1 MDRMSDDKFDEFLQR
16 AARSY
21 HEPPATPREE
31 MWTRIEAE
39 RRVRRLAVPTQRRR
53 WWLTATA
60 LAATLL
66 LGIAL
71 GTWMEGGRG
80 TTGSRPPTV
89 AMGPSTTPAPSAT
102 TPVAAA
108 PPARGGAASRAPA
121 PHAAGSLTFDA
132 AAADHLGRAEALL
145 TTFNT
150 ESAHGTIDPQIGA
163 WAGDLLTTTRLLL
176 DSPRARDPRTRKL
189 LSDLEVVLAQI
200 AQLKSQP
207 DSSSDE
213 FEIIEQAVRSQ
224 NMMTRLRDA
233 TPPGSAAL
241 ASGS

>member
-1 MDRMSDDKFDEFLQR
+1 MDRMSDDRFDEFLQR

-31 MWTRIEAE
+31 MWTRIERA
-39 RRVRRLAVPTQRRR
+39 RRMRPPAAPTPRRR
-53 WWLTATA
+53 WLTVSA

-66 LGIAL
+66 LGIAI
-71 GTWMEGGRG
+71 GTRMQRAAG
-80 TTGSRPPTV
+80 TPGSLPPTL
-89 AMGPSTTPAPSAT
+89 AAGPSVPATPPGAARTPAGPASR
-102 TPVAAA
+102 VAA
-108 PPARGGAASRAPA
+108 PVRASSPNV
-121 PHAAGSLTFDA
+121 AGSVTFDA

-150 ESAHGTIDPQIGA
+150 ESAHGAIDPQIGT

-207 DSSSDE
+207 DARSDE

-233 TPPGSAAL
+233 TPSGSAAL

>member
-1 MDRMSDDKFDEFLQR
+1 MSDDKFDEFLQR

-21 HEPPATPREE
+21 HEPPATPRDE

-53 WWLTATA
+53 WWLTASA
-60 LAATLL
+60 LAASLL
-66 LGIAL
+66 LGIAI
-71 GTWMEGGRG
+71 GTRMQRANTGPATLPRTVAVGRSAPA
-80 TTGSRPPTV
+80 TPSAPARPP
-89 AMGPSTTPAPSAT
+89 AGGEAPG
-102 TPVAAA
+102 AA
-108 PPARGGAASRAPA
+108 PGHALTPN
-121 PHAAGSLTFDA
+121 AAGSLAFNA

-150 ESAHGTIDPQIGA
+150 ESAHGAIDPQIGT

-176 DSPRARDPRTRKL
+176 DSPRARDPRTRGL

-207 DSSSDE
+207 DSRSDE
-213 FEIIEQAVRSQ
+213 LEIIEQAVRSQ

-233 TPPGSAAL
+233 TPPGNVAP

>member
-1 MDRMSDDKFDEFLQR
+1 MSDDKFDEFLQR

-21 HEPPATPREE
+21 HEPPATPRDE
-31 MWTRIEAE
+31 MWRRIEAE
-39 RRVRRLAVPTQRRR
+39 RRVRRFAAPTQRRT

-66 LGIAL
+66 LGIAI
-71 GTWMEGGRG
+71 GTRMQRANGRPG
-80 TTGSRPPTV
+80 TLPPTV
-89 AMGPSTTPAPSAT
+89 AMGPSSTPAPSAPT
-102 TPVAAA
+102 ATPAGSPAPTPVA
-108 PPARGGAASRAPA
+108 GRAPTPNA
-121 PHAAGSLTFDA
+121 TGSVTFDA

-150 ESAHGTIDPQIGA
+150 ESARGTIDPQIGA
-163 WAGDLLTTTRLLL
+163 WAGDLLTETRLLL
-176 DSPRARDPRTRKL
+176 DSPRARDPHTRKL

-207 DSSSDE
+207 DSRPDE
-213 FEIIEQAVRSQ
+213 LEIIEQAVRSQ

-233 TPPGSAAL
+233 TPPGNVAP

>member
-1 MDRMSDDKFDEFLQR
+1 MSDDKFDEFLQR

-21 HEPPATPREE
+21 HEPPATPRED

-39 RRVRRLAVPTQRRR
+39 RRVRRLVAPTQRGR
-53 WWLTATA
+53 WWVTASA

-71 GTWMEGGRG
+71 GTWMESGKGAP
-80 TTGSRPPTV
+80 SALPAPTV
-89 AMGPSTTPAPSAT
+89 AVAPSAT
-102 TPVAAA
+102 AAPGASTRTPVRPAAPVVAAA
-108 PPARGGAASRAPA
+108 RPPASN
-121 PHAAGSLTFDA
+121 AAGSLTFDA

-150 ESAHGTIDPQIGA
+150 ESANGNIDPQIGT

-176 DSPRARDPRTRKL
+176 DSPRARDPRTRTL

-200 AQLKSQP
+200 AQLTSQP
-207 DSSSDE
+207 DSQRDE
-213 FEIIEQAVRSQ
+213 LEIIEQAVRSQ

-233 TPPGSAAL
+233 TPPGNVVVTT
-241 ASGS
+241 GS

>member
-1 MDRMSDDKFDEFLQR
+1 MSDDKFDEFLQR

-21 HEPPATPREE
+21 HEPPATPRED

-39 RRVRRLAVPTQRRR
+39 RRIRRVAVPAQRRR
-53 WWLTATA
+53 WWLTASA

-71 GTWMEGGRG
+71 GTWMERG
-80 TTGSRPPTV
+80 TGKAGPVPPAV
-89 AMGPSTTPAPSAT
+89 ALGPSATSAPSAT
-102 TPVAAA
+102 TPATAA
-108 PPARGGAASRAPA
+108 PTPASP
-121 PHAAGSLTFDA
+121 AAGRVAPTDAGTITFDA

-150 ESAHGTIDPQIGA
+150 ESAHGTVDPQLGA

-176 DSPRARDPRTRKL
+176 DSPRARDARTRKL

-207 DSSSDE
+207 DSPSDE
-213 FEIIEQAVRSQ
+213 LEIIEQAVRSQ
-224 NMMTRLRDA
+224 NMMPRLRDA
-233 TPPGSAAL
+233 TPSGSVAP

>member
-1 MDRMSDDKFDEFLQR
+1 MSDDKFDEFLQR

-39 RRVRRLAVPTQRRR
+39 RRVRRLAVPTHRRR
-53 WWLTATA
+53 WWLTASA

-66 LGIAL
+66 LGIAI
-71 GTWMEGGRG
+71 GTRMQRAPGAPDARP
-80 TTGSRPPTV
+80 TTMAAGPSAPVTAPEATRTPAGPESPAPAAGRPP
-89 AMGPSTTPAPSAT
+89 APN
-102 TPVAAA
+102 
-108 PPARGGAASRAPA
+108 
-121 PHAAGSLTFDA
+121 AAGSLAFEA

-150 ESAHGTIDPQIGA
+150 ESAHGDIDPQIGS

-207 DSSSDE
+207 DSRSDE
-213 FEIIEQAVRSQ
+213 LEIIEQAVRSQ

>member
-1 MDRMSDDKFDEFLQR
+1 MSDDKFDEFLQR

-21 HEPPATPREE
+21 HEPPATPRED
-31 MWTRIEAE
+31 MWTRIETE

-53 WWLTATA
+53 WWLAASA

-71 GTWMEGGRG
+71 GTWMEGRK
-80 TTGSRPPTV
+80 TTGRPLAPVVASGGRPAAPAESAGTATESRPN
-89 AMGPSTTPAPSAT
+89 
-102 TPVAAA
+102 TPVVAAR
-108 PPARGGAASRAPA
+108 PPV

-150 ESAHGTIDPQIGA
+150 ESAHGDLDPQIGT

-207 DSSSDE
+207 DSRSDE
-213 FEIIEQAVRSQ
+213 LEIIEQAVRSQ

>member
-1 MDRMSDDKFDEFLQR
+1 MSDDKFDEFLQR
-16 AARSY
+16 EARSY
-21 HEPPATPREE
+21 HEPPPTPREE

-39 RRVRRLAVPTQRRR
+39 RRARRLAPVSPQRR
-53 WWLTATA
+53 WWMTASA

-71 GTWMEGGRG
+71 GTWMEGRKG
-80 TTGSRPPTV
+80 TAGPVPPTLAV
-89 AMGPSTTPAPSAT
+89 GPTVPPGTQPA
-102 TPVAAA
+102 
-108 PPARGGAASRAPA
+108 APA
-121 PHAAGSLTFDA
+121 PAPVRGARPAIGPAPNPNGGASATFDA

-150 ESAHGTIDPQIGA
+150 ESAHGDLDPQIGA

-189 LSDLEVVLAQI
+189 LSDLELVLAQI
-200 AQLKSQP
+200 AQLKAKPDSQP
-207 DSSSDE
+207 DE
-213 FEIIEQAVRSQ
+213 LEIIEQAVRSQ

-233 TPPGSAAL
+233 TPPGNVAL
-241 ASGS
+241 TTGS

>member
-1 MDRMSDDKFDEFLQR
+1 MSDDKFDEFLQR

-31 MWTRIEAE
+31 MWARIEGA
-39 RRVRRLAVPTQRRR
+39 RRVRRLAAPTPRRR
-53 WWLTATA
+53 WWLTVSA

-66 LGIAL
+66 LGIAI
-71 GTWMEGGRG
+71 GTRMQRA
-80 TTGSRPPTV
+80 TVTPGSLEPTL
-89 AMGPSTTPAPSAT
+89 AAGPSAPATPPPAARTPAGPAS
-102 TPVAAA
+102 PV
-108 PPARGGAASRAPA
+108 PA
-121 PHAAGSLTFDA
+121 PGRPSSPDAAGSLTFDA

-150 ESAHGTIDPQIGA
+150 ESAHGDVDPQLGA

-176 DSPRARDPRTRKL
+176 DSPRARDPRTRTL

-207 DSSSDE
+207 DSQRDE
-213 FEIIEQAVRSQ
+213 LEIIEQAVRSQ

-233 TPPGSAAL
+233 TPPGNVAATT
-241 ASGS
+241 GS